1 MKDPRVTAVISLIGV
16 VLIGSSIFFSQEAP
30 SPMLAILQW
39 VLLGGAFLGLVGSLF
54 QIGQNRR

>member
-1 MKDPRVTAVISLIGV
+1 MKDPRITAAISLIGL
-16 VLIGSSIFFSQEAP
+16 VLIGLSIFFSQEAP

-39 VLLGGAFLGLVGSLF
+39 ALLGGAFLGLVGSLF